1 LPQQEVL
8 RFCPPAIKVENAEE
22 EMAEQAKESSFIMT
36 VEQIEE
42 KERVDSNQIVKTIEI
57 LTKEESEPMIGK
69 KIEEQQ
75 SFLTVISEPQ
85 IRYNHI
91 L

>member
-1 LPQQEVL
+1 M
-8 RFCPPAIKVENAEE
+8 ENAEE